1 MIPKQPWRRRGAR
14 GVTAAPR
21 LRDFWRGEGGGIARE
36 NNHAIS
42 RGVRERAAR
51 TLGSGARKNRK
62 QPWRIG
68 CCGVGPRPGT
78 GSAFGGVGGR
88 RCGENEDQGF
98 VEAPLIATPSGSSR
112 RTKAE

>member
-68 CCGVGPRPGT
+68 CCGVGPRPRAG
-78 GSAFGGVGGR
+78 GGVGGGGGGGGGG
-88 RCGENEDQGF
+88 GEEQRDW
-98 VEAPLIATPSGSSR
+98 S
-112 RTKAE
+112 